1 MTARILTSILMLTV
15 PVHTGTVSMV
25 ADISI
30 LLIDVASILQL
41 TRMGTVPVLTGT
53 VPTEALTLIAGT
65 IYQLINYLGTVRL
78 LSPWSLK

>member
-15 PVHTGTVSMV
+15 PVHTGTVPMV
-25 ADISI
+25 ADISF
-30 LLIDVASILQL
+30 LLIDVAAILQL

-65 IYQLINYLGTVRL
+65 IYQLINHFGTVRL
-78 LSPWSLK
+78 LSPW